1 MARFFPLGLI
11 LIIFSSC
18 LNEPDCIITATNN
31 VSIALMRL
39 KSDTSVLIDS
49 IQVSGTSAV
58 FHEGDSVSELVVP
71 VDPGQLTAT
80 FRFYYNFTMDSI
92 RLSYTRK
99 AQMISPACGAFTHFQ
114 DLTVLSTSFSDL
126 TVGDPQLST
135 NAGTNLIIRL

>member
-31 VSIALMRL
+31 VSIKFKRL
-39 KSDTSVLIDS
+39 KSDTAVLIDS
-49 IQVSGTSAV
+49 IQVSGTLTL
-58 FHEGDSVSELVVP
+58 FHKDDSVSDLLVP

-99 AQMISPACGAFTHFQ
+99 AQLISPACGAFTHFQ

-126 TVGDPQLST
+126 TVNDPQLST
-135 NAGTNLIIRL
+135 SAGTNLIIKL